1 MAIDDN
7 EFNRIL
13 GFDESMNINQNT
25 GIGGDVVD
33 LAQKGVYDTAGSVA
47 DFVGADQVAKKLY
60 GLGEEQMQT
69 LSPEMQRSMQK
80 QIFTEDDKGNI
91 KLGEGAGDWRTWVGN
106 TAQLAGQYVPQ
117 LAVGGAAG
125 LLGKAVG
132 ASGKALAAIQAGT
145 GGAFGGASA
154 NALAGKSA
162 YESVNDMDWDTLSQS
177 KLFQEAVRKKSKDAP
192 NADPTMILND
202 AKEEV
207 AQFVRD
213 NVTYDPS
220 LFAINSAL
228 DTIGDKFL
236 VEGLLNKLGTK
247 SVKGAALK
255 GGLTEGITEGTQ
267 GGYEQYTSNVAQQQA
282 NPNINPMQ
290 GVVSGALNEGVLGG
304 VIGGAASGTGRL
316 IGGAPREE
324 GQPNADTDQSN
335 AQKGDVNQNASNDLT
350 KSQEPN
356 LTAPAYERNGI
367 QFRMEGENISH
378 SNAPT
383 PQDLI
388 QQQMAGGIQ
397 PMTRSEAAARAIDPF
412 AQQQETPV
420 IPQENAES
428 LNYEEP
434 EPIAPQQGE
443 PVPLEIEEDNIP
455 LEPYDSGIEPNLPE
469 QSNTE
474 VLPEEQPATEVSNT
488 EVTPKQKS
496 KAQKRSEA
504 ATALNLP
511 QKKSSE
517 KTADFEERL
526 NKATD
531 HYKNISSQL
540 ESGEFENLTRDE
552 LADIANDVG
561 EKVLKQDNRK
571 TLREKVKNWHGSV
584 ETKKEARQGQRTAE
598 AEVSTLIDNNADV
611 PLSTLKDWQKNYT
624 AANRSKAKTQVTTPI
639 PNVYSQGDVEI
650 TQALGLD
657 KVPSPDSQARKDNP
671 AFHDM
676 DELMKASDGGDINQY
691 IDDAGI
697 RDQVEQYLVG
707 VENNINPTD
716 GDGGITESLG
726 LPKDANVKRLVAESI
741 YSRKNDILDAM
752 DQPKLKQMREQR
764 DQAAAAGREKT
775 KNNVEVIKGNRERE
789 TETMVRARK
798 LPIDEAVQEVDTYV
812 HEPVQSAIAP
822 LVRDGLTEEQA
833 IERTKRIKQRGMLK
847 SLVEDKVGLDAAQQL
862 TKQFDTNDFSQD
874 PVQQTKEFLSSIG
887 QEGTTEVVQ
896 PMEEYQWKLPKSD
909 ESETIRYN
917 PDSGDFESKSGDNS
931 WTTINKRQAKR
942 FLKEV
947 GLSAPEGYGVKPAT
961 APVVEENDEVLAAQ
975 AEAERESNAL
985 LEKKQAEAA
994 KRKER
999 EIKKKQESE
1008 QVGTFNNADQAMDY
1022 ARQWNLTETH
1032 YPDIEGESKRRQN
1045 AKDWT
1050 LRKMPTEKLPNDYI
1064 ATLFRDPTGK
1074 WGDRYFV
1081 TGENLQALKPY
1092 AAQHW
1097 GGKDYKF
1104 QLAPKWA
1111 TDRGVDLA
1119 KGEKVLNVP
1128 RDAQF
1133 LVTLQDAG
1141 AYIDTDDYS
1150 AMDAMG
1156 TAPASN
1162 TQVTPEEAEIDRQLK
1177 EGIEV
1182 TMSSSGKIQEAK
1194 PKKPR
1199 TIASY
1204 SEYQGEG
1211 NPNQLQKSVR
1221 DYSDGEA
1228 YYEAMRLLKIGDST
1242 AIANAKKVVKQWYPS
1257 WSDERQQAYND
1268 ALSSASNTQVT
1279 HKTEVTQPAT
1289 KVEQESITTVT
1300 QYVANNPLIQTLQD
1314 ASNLYDEKKS
1324 SRVKGYELEPAA
1336 IKVSKAMTEKG
1347 APTTDTYAFGNL
1359 IRSEYPTD
1367 RQRAI
1372 DLAKEYLNEPTPP
1385 TAPNQ
1390 GSEKPS
1396 TKGKNNKIFTQD
1408 KYEAA
1413 RAAMRK
1419 KLAQLNS
1426 GFDPEMLSLGI
1437 QIAGYHIE
1445 SGARKFTDFAKSVLD
1460 DMGENARPY
1469 LRSWYEGVRHF
1480 PDVDTSEMTPAAEI
1494 DQINIDE
1501 IGKENVPSGQRDI
1514 ESDSGNTSEEIRQS
1528 GLPQSVPPKRTT
1540 EASSTIDTARRAD
1553 EKRDERQIR
1562 DSVSENQPDSDGTG
1576 SDSEL
1581 HSSDGSA
1588 RIKERVARPN
1598 QSERSDGTDGQRDV
1612 VKSEGEIATA
1622 PKTDAA
1628 VPSREERVRLQSEA
1642 ESKPSKQGDLANIRE
1657 TLPILLPEQ
1666 QEDVHFAE
1674 QRFANK
1680 GHGVHFANGTGT
1692 GKTFS
1697 GLGIVKR
1704 HQREGKNNILI
1715 VTPSNEIN
1723 KEWFNAAPMFN
1734 MEIKALANKQD
1745 AGEGVVI
1752 TTYAN
1757 FRDNWAIGTREWDAV
1772 VMDESHNLL
1781 QKDSIEATTA
1791 LTTLRAI
1798 TGHPR
1803 GENRLNMLLNPEVGK
1818 PYSELENQLK
1828 KLQVEIDAL
1837 EAPNTRGKK
1846 PVLTATE
1853 KEKLLNLKSQAESI
1867 QAKMKPLYE
1876 KLAKTLPKSKEIAQK
1891 RWANNKTNTVML
1903 SATPWSYRKSVSLS
1917 EGFLFDYPEVEASG
1931 AYNAPDSQQKFFMD
1945 TFGYEMKYNKL
1956 NEPNAKVDTGLLERE
1971 FNEQLKENGS
1981 LRARML
1987 EVEYDYDRKF
1997 ELIDGGIGSRIDAG
2011 FAYLRDKVREIRK
2024 TAEAFARDSDDY
2036 NAAQERIRS
2045 WDGLYNLL
2053 NSSFDYQQQI
2063 YLLEAIKA
2071 KAAIPYIR
2079 KHLELGRKVV
2089 VFHGYNKGLE
2099 PNVETGERIAY
2110 RPFMVDEN
2118 SLDQG
2123 LYDAWNEFKTERP
2136 DLAELEITDLS
2147 KPIDTFQREFTKEL
2161 ALVNGTV
2168 SKKEAQ
2174 NGIENF
2180 NKDGSGTD
2188 VILVQQDK
2196 GSAGISLHDKTG
2208 KHQRV
2213 LINLGI
2219 PVKPTQSIQIEGRIY
2234 RVNLMSDAM
2243 FRYFNTGLNFER
2255 RMFASRMATRAGT
2268 TENLAMGNQ
2277 ARALKE
2283 NMVEAFEDSQDW
2295 GVGFRGEGTGG
2306 KASDRASNTEVTQW
2320 DIAKTYYYKQ
2330 QKKTAKNKAQEGTD
2344 YFATPEPLGLKLVEW
2359 LSLNKGDK
2367 VLEPSAGHGAVSR
2380 WFPDGTFGHIVEPSS
2395 SLFPRAQMATNSLD
2409 KAHNMTFE
2417 EFGTNNKFNG
2427 IAMNPP
2433 YGKGGKVAMEHV
2445 AKAFMH
2451 LRRGGRITAVVPNGP
2466 AFQKRFDAWLEN
2478 EPNANH
2484 VATVTLPSSTFG
2496 RAGTSVNTKVIAI
2509 DYIPSNI
2516 PRTQGH
2522 SDIDLSHT
2530 KDIED
2535 LFDHLEDTAL
2545 PPRQEIAD
2553 IDVDEVMEDANLKVK
2568 KRPKSK
2574 ARPARWSVTGSGTY
2588 RYKEA
2593 IKASASSEETKPRWN
2608 RSDSSWEFP
2617 EENGNPSEAI
2627 ADNVLKV
2634 QRGEDLDG
2642 VFLRN
2647 TEVVRN
2653 SENTLTT
2660 DQAKAEIDKFLS
2672 KFSGLEIPAENII
2685 VANKLS
2691 DIYPNAGKEDD
2702 AQVSGYYDPTNR
2714 RLAIFVT
2721 ALGRADISPT
2731 QELRRTLSHELIVHG
2746 GLGVLSDREINS
2758 LFSEILEASKTNK
2771 AMQSKLNSVYQA
2783 YKAQLLPNQKGSGVE
2798 GLDSEG
2804 KKLLA
2809 EEVLASL
2816 AESQLNVDN
2825 ESLFNLKNK
2834 VWNGVKR
2841 FFRKWFIKM
2850 GMGKFVSPSM
2860 FDSELYQIAEALRD
2874 GIPPEN
2880 AGSAERYQH
2889 VMQRRNLDQ
2898 SQEEVEARSLAKFK
2912 PAREDKG
2919 ITLTSIAKSV
2929 KSLNRNVVAEWWD
2942 KFGDL
2947 LRQKVVDKYDA
2958 LRKLDKQVFT
2968 DGDELSDVT
2977 RSSWVLAKMAG
2988 AANGVIEAAMSYGRV
3003 RYDEESKTIVPI
3015 NENDKSGGFIN
3026 MLRSIGSANE
3036 ISFFLQWIASE
3047 RAAEINRK
3055 ADKASADATATRAQI
3070 RQLENQINGTAWDTN
3085 NMLASAQLQELTI
3098 QRDQLQKQ
3106 LKELD
3111 KQAGIRERFL
3121 SEQDIADGL
3130 QLIDFNG
3137 EDGKPRRAKFEAKYK
3152 EFKQYQNDFIDIG
3165 VKTGVISQAD
3175 ASMWRDQFYIPFYRV
3190 MEEQDKNGVPLRASG
3205 LTRQEAFKRFKGA
3218 DMQVED
3224 LLNNVIKNQQAI
3236 VTAGLKN
3243 QAAVQA
3249 MDNALEMGLVNQTT
3263 EYKRNKKASTWVM
3276 REGKKVW
3283 YNVDDPLLF
3292 DALGS
3297 LDPAQ
3302 INFVGFKTASAFKRR
3317 FTDIISMS
3325 PSFIARNF
3333 VRDTVQSKTA
3343 ANTELK
3349 DSMYYMRNTIGKMD
3363 FDKALMLTTGASFT
3377 FESTYAE
3384 TSIDKEFSSS
3394 KVISPNDS
3402 LSAIQSKGAKALKA
3416 YRDVANAAEN
3426 ANRYAVFKAAKRE
3439 GKNNL
3444 QAALEAR
3451 DIMDFGITGSASW
3464 VRALISIVPFLNA
3477 RIQGLD
3483 KLARVNGFYNAIN
3496 AKTPSATEKQQMRR
3510 FWAVT
3515 ALLGTATA
3523 ILHAVNVGDDDSE
3536 EKYRKLSDEQRDAN
3550 WYIGGFLIPK
3560 PQELA
3565 GFFLS
3570 PIERMMDEFVYD
3582 RAQEGAAKEYMYRT
3596 LMNTFSFNPTPQ
3608 LVKPLVEVYM
3618 NKNMYTDREIENS
3631 WERDKSKYL
3640 IFDHNTSEGAKAFA
3654 GAFASV
3660 FGDSPFSPKQIDHM
3674 IYGYTGWI
3682 GKLTSDFV
3690 SATVSAMSDNPRPAS
3705 YLADS
3710 LLARPFI
3717 HGFYVGDTPRYT
3729 ADQKRLYDLTQ
3740 EFHRDFKD
3748 YQTMMKLGDV
3758 KGADELRKEHGS
3770 RIKLS
3775 KILLKVQRRV
3785 SNLNKLKQRV
3795 RMDSSL
3801 TAAQKRDQIGQI
3813 QMQQSAIS
3821 ANIIARL
3828 NKMGI
3833 R

>member
-1 MAIDDN
+1 MDIN
-7 EFNRIL
+7 EFNKIM
-13 GFDESMNINQNT
+13 GYDGSQDIQQNT
-25 GIGGDVVD
+25 GILGDVVD
-33 LAQKGVYDTAGSVA
+33 LGQKGIYDTAGSVA

-69 LSPEMQRSMQK
+69 LSPEMQHSMQK

-106 TAQLAGQYVPQ
+106 TAQLAGQFVPQ
-117 LAVGGAAG
+117 IAVGGGAG
-125 LLGKAVG
+125 LLGRAIG

-162 YESVNDMDWDTLSQS
+162 YESVNDMDWNTLSQS
-177 KLFQEAVRKKSKDAP
+177 KLFQEVVRKKSKEAP
-192 NADPTMILND
+192 DADPTMILND

-228 DTIGDKFL
+228 DAVGDKFL

-290 GVVSGALNEGVLGG
+290 GVASGALNEGVLGG

-316 IGGAPREE
+316 IGG
-324 GQPNADTDQSN
+324 QPKVDTNQSD
-335 AQKGDVNQNASNDLT
+335 AQKGDVNASSNDLT
-350 KSQEPN
+350 S
-356 LTAPAYERNGI
+356 AERPRRI
-367 QFRMEGENISH
+367 QGFVEENIPKG
-378 SNAPT
+378 NAPT

-388 QQQMAGGIQ
+388 GGQIAGGIQ

-412 AQQQETPV
+412 AQQQEVPV

-428 LNYEEP
+428 LNFEEP
-434 EPIAPQQGE
+434 EPTAPQQGE

-488 EVTPKQKS
+488 EVTPKQKT
-496 KAQKRSEA
+496 KAEKRSEA

-561 EKVLKQDNRK
+561 EKVLKKDNRK

-657 KVPSPDSQARKDNP
+657 KVPSPDSQTRKDNP

-676 DELMKASDGGDINQY
+676 DELMKASDGGDINKY

-874 PVQQTKEFLSSIG
+874 PVKQTKEFLASIG

-985 LEKKQAEAA
+985 LEKKQEEAA

-1111 TDRGVDLA
+1111 IDRGVDLA

-1128 RDAQF
+1128 RDAKF

-1182 TMSSSGKIQEAK
+1182 TMSPSGKIQEAK
-1194 PKKPR
+1194 PKKKPR

-1204 SEYQGEG
+1204 GEYQGEG
-1211 NPNQLQKSVR
+1211 NPNQLQKAVR

-1257 WSDERQQAYND
+1257 WSDERQQAYDD

-1279 HKTEVTQPAT
+1279 PKTEVTQQAT
-1289 KVEQESITTVT
+1289 KVENESITTVI
-1300 QYVANNPLIQTLQD
+1300 QDVANNPLIQTLQD

-1385 TAPNQ
+1385 TTPNQ

-1396 TKGKNNKIFTQD
+1396 TKGKDNKIFTQD

-1413 RAAMRK
+1413 RAALRK

-1501 IGKENVPSGQRDI
+1501 IGKENVPSGQRDL

-1553 EKRDERQIR
+1553 EKRDERQISN
-1562 DSVSENQPDSDGTG
+1562 SVSENQPDTDGAG
-1576 SDSEL
+1576 SDSKL
-1581 HSSDGSA
+1581 YSSDGSA
-1588 RIKERVARPN
+1588 GVKSSVTRPF
-1598 QSERSDGTDGQRDV
+1598 QSERSHGDNGQRNV
-1612 VKSEGEIATA
+1612 VKSEGEISTSAT
-1622 PKTDAA
+1622 PTGTI
-1628 VPSREERVRLQSEA
+1628 PSREERVRLQAEA

-1781 QKDSIEATTA
+1781 QKDSVEATTA

-1917 EGFLFDYPEVEASG
+1917 EGFLFDYPEVEKSG

-1956 NEPNAKVDTGLLERE
+1956 NEPDAKVDTGLLERE
-1971 FNEQLKENGS
+1971 FNEQLKESGA

-2024 TAEAFARDSDDY
+2024 TAEVFARDSDDY
-2036 NAAQERIRS
+2036 NKAQERIRS
-2045 WDGLYNLL
+2045 WDALYSLL

-2174 NGIENF
+2174 NGIEQF

-2295 GVGFRGEGTGG
+2295 GVGFKGEGTGG

-2330 QKKTAKNKAQEGTD
+2330 QKKTSKTKAQEGTD

-2359 LSLNKGDK
+2359 ISLNKGDK

-2466 AFQKRFDAWLEN
+2466 AFQKRFDAWLAN

-2496 RAGTSVNTKVIAI
+2496 RAGTSVNTKVITI

-2516 PRTQGH
+2516 PRTQSH
-2522 SDIDLSHT
+2522 ADIDLSHA
-2530 KDIED
+2530 KDVAE
-2535 LFDHLEDTAL
+2535 LFDYLEDTAL

-2608 RSDSSWEFP
+2608 RADSAWEFP

-2634 QRGEDLDG
+2634 QRGEVLTEDVMFRRDSGETITQNQKLTVKDVKSEALSFISKFKHLNISPDNIKVAEKPSDLYGEGAKYLDG
-2642 VFLRN
+2642 TTKGAYNPETGQLHLFAGAVSGDTSVRMSEDLRA
-2647 TEVVRN
+2647 
-2653 SENTLTT
+2653 TLTHELLVHKGIDVFSNNQIETLFNEILASAKTSKDFADLVNSTLKSYPSGAFGESVFT
-2660 DQAKAEIDKFLS
+2660 DASNPTLDNLTPEGRKLIAEEMFAAIS
-2672 KFSGLEIPAENII
+2672 ESANE
-2685 VANKLS
+2685 NKLQ
-2691 DIYPNAGKEDD
+2691 N
-2702 AQVSGYYDPTNR
+2702 PTN
-2714 RLAIFVT
+2714 
-2721 ALGRADISPT
+2721 
-2731 QELRRTLSHELIVHG
+2731 
-2746 GLGVLSDREINS
+2746 
-2758 LFSEILEASKTNK
+2758 
-2771 AMQSKLNSVYQA
+2771 
-2783 YKAQLLPNQKGSGVE
+2783 LPNRVVNAIKTMVR
-2798 GLDSEG
+2798 
-2804 KKLLA
+2804 KLLIKA
-2809 EEVLASL
+2809 GLSRYVTRDMFMPEVY
-2816 AESQLNVDN
+2816 
-2825 ESLFNLKNK
+2825 
-2834 VWNGVKR
+2834 R
-2841 FFRKWFIKM
+2841 
-2850 GMGKFVSPSM
+2850 
-2860 FDSELYQIAEALRD
+2860 IAELLNNDVLPRRSD
-2874 GIPPEN
+2874 
-2880 AGSAERYQH
+2880 GSARYQGT
-2889 VMQRRNLDQ
+2889 MRRAVSNEQ
-2898 SQEEVEARSLAKFK
+2898 QAVEARSLAKFK

-2958 LRKLDKQVFT
+2958 LRKLDKQIFT

-3055 ADKASADATATRAQI
+3055 ADKASADAAATRAQI

-3130 QLIDFNG
+3130 KLIDFNG

-3402 LSAIQSKGAKALKA
+3402 LGAIQSKGAKALKA

-3523 ILHAVNVGDDDSE
+3523 VLHAVNVGDDDSE

-3550 WYIGGFLIPK
+3550 WYVGGFLIPK

-3640 IFDHNTSEGAKAFA
+3640 IFDHNSSEGAKAFA

-3690 SATVSAMSDNPRPAS
+3690 SATVSAVSDNPRPAS

-3748 YQTMMKLGDV
+3748 YQTMMKLGDIE
-3758 KGADELRKEHGS
+3758 GANALRKERGE